1 LHEFPAQNS
10 QQFTGRAM
18 TIRNLDH
25 LLAPAS
31 VALIGASPQVG
42 SVGYTVARNLTSC
55 GFKGDIVFVNPK
67 YSEVNG
73 LKCYPNVAALPKM
86 PALAIVATPPKT
98 VPGLI
103 SDLAKAGTRAAVVI
117 TAGLG
122 DLKQPMLDASRPS
135 CLRLLGPNS
144 LGLMLPGIG
153 LNASFAHRAAP
164 KGDLAFLSQSG
175 ALITAVVDWAA
186 SRSIGFSHVIS
197 LGDMAD
203 VDFGDLLDYHA
214 GDTQSRAILIY
225 MESLTNAPKF
235 ISAARRAARAKPV
248 IVVKSGRHDAGAK
261 AAMSHTGALAGSDAA
276 YDAAFRR
283 TGLLRVKTLPEL
295 FAAAEMLARNP
306 RLSGES
312 LTILTNGGGA
322 GVLAAD
328 ELQDAG
334 GTVAG
339 LSPELR
345 GKLDQVLPSGWS
357 HANPI
362 DIIGD
367 AGPERYRAALS
378 EVLADENSN
387 AILVMQ
393 CPTALASSI
402 ENAAVVV
409 EAAQSMVNGA
419 VATKPLL
426 TCWLGDEAARDS
438 RDLFARHAIP
448 TFETPSDAITGFMQ
462 LVRHARS
469 QTELM
474 QAPDGGEAA
483 EPTKPCQTTRYIQ
496 QAALAGR
503 TVLTAVEA
511 KAILAAEGIPVAETL
526 IAKNPLEVR
535 DCAQKL
541 LADHGLCVVKILS
554 PDISHKSDVGGVRL
568 GIASAAAAEIAA
580 QDTLSRVARLVPNA
594 RIDGFMVEPMIE
606 RSGAQEIIVGMSEDE
621 TFGPMLLFGAGGTAV
636 EVIADRAL
644 ALPPIDAL
652 LARQLI
658 KETRISRLLAGYRDR
673 PPANMDALTDVLIRV
688 SHLVVR
694 HPEIR
699 ELDIN
704 PLLVDEKGVIA
715 LDARIRVDGPNL
727 SRRRPLAIRPYPVEW
742 ESSLDFPEIGRIQIR
757 PVRPDDEFRY
767 GTFFSKVSPDDV
779 RLRFFTPHVH
789 LSHRFLARLTQI
801 DYAREMAFVAIAKS
815 SDDIL
820 GVVRL
825 ILDPDLQRGEYGI
838 IVRSDIKGHGL
849 GWQLMKHLIDYARHE
864 GVAEITGLV
873 LAENGTMIN
882 MVRQLGFRVVSN
894 PADPTVLNV
903 TLSFNSPHQAATQDL
918 AGELPVSN

>member
-1 LHEFPAQNS
+1 VLSH
-10 QQFTGRAM
+10 
-18 TIRNLDH
+18 
-25 LLAPAS
+25 
-31 VALIGASPQVG
+31 
-42 SVGYTVARNLTSC
+42 
-55 GFKGDIVFVNPK
+55 
-67 YSEVNG
+67 
-73 LKCYPNVAALPKM
+73 VAALPM
-86 PALAIVATPPKT
+86 APALAIIATPPKA
-98 VPGLI
+98 VPGI
-103 SDLAKAGTRAAVVI
+103 VADLAKIGTRAVVAI

-135 CLRLLGPNS
+135 CLRLMGPNS
-144 LGLMLPGIG
+144 LGVMLPGIG

-175 ALITAVVDWAA
+175 ALVTAVVDWAA
-186 SRSIGFSHVIS
+186 SRNIGFSHVIS

-203 VDFGDLLDYHA
+203 VDFGDLLDYLA
-214 GDTQSRAILIY
+214 GDTKSRAILIY
-225 MESLTNAPKF
+225 MEALTNAPKF

-248 IVVKSGRHDAGAK
+248 IVVKSGRHEAGAK

-283 TGLLRVKTLPEL
+283 AGVLRVKTLPEL
-295 FAAAEMLARNP
+295 FAAAEI
-306 RLSGES
+306 LSRRPHLGGES
-312 LTILTNGGGA
+312 LMILTNGGGA

-334 GTVAG
+334 GTMAM
-339 LSPELR
+339 LSPELQS
-345 GKLDQVLPSGWS
+345 KLNDVLPAGWS

-367 AGPERYRAALS
+367 AGPERYHAALS
-378 EVLADENSN
+378 ELLADNNSS
-387 AILVMQ
+387 AMLVMQ

-409 EAAQSMVNGA
+409 EVAKSKANGA
-419 VATKPLL
+419 AEVKPLL

-438 RDLFARHAIP
+438 RDLFARSAIP
-448 TFETPSDAITGFMQ
+448 TFETPSDAISGFMQ
-462 LVRHARS
+462 IVRHQRS

-474 QAPDGGEAA
+474 QAPDAGEAT
-483 EPTKPCQTTRYIQ
+483 EPATPYQTASLIQ
-496 QAALAGR
+496 RALAAGR
-503 TVLTAVEA
+503 TVLTSVEA
-511 KAILAAEGIPVAETL
+511 KAILATEGIPVTETL
-526 IAKNPLEVR
+526 IAKNPRDVR
-535 DCAQKL
+535 ECAERL
-541 LADHGLCVVKILS
+541 LLGHGACVVKILS
-554 PDISHKSDVGGVRL
+554 QDISHKSDVGGVRL
-568 GIASAAAAEIAA
+568 GIESAAAAELAA
-580 QDTLSRVARLVPNA
+580 QDMLARVARILPNA
-594 RIDGFMVEPMIE
+594 RIDGFMVEPMID
-606 RSGAQEIIVGMSEDE
+606 RLGALEIIVGMSEDE

-658 KETRISRLLAGYRDR
+658 KETRIWRLLAGYRDR
-673 PPANMDALTDVLIRV
+673 PPANIDALVDVLVRV

-704 PLLVDEKGVIA
+704 PLLVDDKGVVA
-715 LDARIRVDGPNL
+715 LDARIRICDP
-727 SRRRPLAIRPYPVEW
+727 RIDIRRPLAIRPYPAEW
-742 ESSLDFPEIGRIQIR
+742 ERRLELQDLGLIQLR

-767 GTFFSKVSPDDV
+767 EMFFSKISPDDV
-779 RLRFFTPHVH
+779 RLRFFTPNVH

-815 SDDIL
+815 TDDIL

-825 ILDPDLQRGEYGI
+825 VLDPDRQRGEYGI

-849 GWQLMKHLIDYARHE
+849 GWKLMKHLMEYARSE

-873 LAENGTMIN
+873 LAENRTMID
-882 MVRQLGFRVVSN
+882 MARQLGFRVASN

-903 TLSFNSPHQAATQDL
+903 MLSLNKEPSIIAVRPY
-918 AGELPVSN
+918 S

>member
-1 LHEFPAQNS
+1 
-10 QQFTGRAM
+10 M
-18 TIRNLDH
+18 TIRNLGH

-31 VALIGASPQVG
+31 VALIGASPQAG
-42 SVGYTVARNLTSC
+42 SVGFTVARNLTSG
-55 GFKGDIVFVNPK
+55 GFKGGVFFVNPK
-67 YSEVNG
+67 YIEVDG
-73 LKCYPNVAALPKM
+73 HKCYPDVAALPYP
-86 PALAIVATPPKT
+86 PALAVVATPPQF
-98 VPGLI
+98 VPSI
-103 SDLAKAGTRAAVVI
+103 VADLARIGTRAVVTI

-122 DLKQPMLDASRPS
+122 DLTQSMLDASRPS
-135 CLRLLGPNS
+135 CLRVLGPNS

-175 ALITAVVDWAA
+175 ALVTAVVDWAA
-186 SRSIGFSHVIS
+186 SRNIGFSHVVS

-203 VDFGDLLDYHA
+203 VDFGDLLDYLA

-225 MESLTNAPKF
+225 MEALTNAPKF
-235 ISAARRAARAKPV
+235 ISAARRAARVKPV
-248 IVVKSGRHDAGAK
+248 IVVKSGRHEAGAK

-276 YDAAFRR
+276 YAAAFRR
-283 TGLLRVKTLPEL
+283 TGLLRVRTLPEL

-306 RLSGES
+306 PLSGES

-334 GTVAG
+334 GTMTE
-339 LSPELR
+339 LSAELR
-345 GKLDQVLPSGWS
+345 AKLDHVLPIGWS

-378 EVLADENSN
+378 QLLADGNSN

-393 CPTALASSI
+393 CPTALASSL

-409 EAAQSMVNGA
+409 DAARSKVNGFA
-419 VATKPLL
+419 ALKPLL
-426 TCWLGDEAARDS
+426 TCWLGDESARDS
-438 RDLFARHAIP
+438 RDLFSRHAIA

-474 QAPDGGEAA
+474 QAPDAGGPA
-483 EPTKPCQTTRYIQ
+483 EPTKPCQTTGLIQ
-496 QAALAGR
+496 KAISAGQ
-503 TVLTAVEA
+503 TVLSAIEA
-511 KAILAAEGIPVAETL
+511 KAILAAEGIPVAESL
-526 IAKNPLEVR
+526 IAKSPGEVR
-535 DCAQKL
+535 DHAHKL
-541 LADHGLCVVKILS
+541 LSDHGGCVIKILS
-554 PDISHKSDVGGVRL
+554 PDISHKSDAGGVRL
-568 GIASAAAAEIAA
+568 GIESAASAEIAA
-580 QDTLSRVARLVPNA
+580 QDMQARVARLRPNA
-594 RIDGFMVEPMIE
+594 RIDGFMVEPMIQ
-606 RSGAQEIIVGMSEDE
+606 RPGAQEIIIGMTEDA
-621 TFGPMLLFGAGGTAV
+621 TFGPMVLFGSGGTAV

-644 ALPPIDAL
+644 ALLPIDAL

-658 KETRISRLLAGYRDR
+658 KETRISKLLAGYRDR
-673 PPANMDALTDVLIRV
+673 PPANMAALVDVLVRV
-688 SHLVVR
+688 SHLIVR

-704 PLLVDEKGVIA
+704 PLLVDENGVIA
-715 LDARIRVDGPNL
+715 LDARLRISGPHEQ
-727 SRRRPLAIRPYPVEW
+727 RRRPLAIRPYPGEW
-742 ESSLDFPEIGRIQIR
+742 ERLLDLPDLGRIQVR
-757 PVRPDDEFRY
+757 PVRPEDEYRY
-767 GTFFSKVSPDDV
+767 DAFFSKVSSNDV

-801 DYAREMAFVAIAKS
+801 DYAREMAFVALSKPA
-815 SDDIL
+815 DDLL

-825 ILDPDLQRGEYGI
+825 ILDPDRRRGEYGV

-849 GWQLMKHLIDYARHE
+849 GWQLMQHLIDYARSE
-864 GVAEITGLV
+864 GVAEISGLV
-873 LAENGTMIN
+873 LAENGAMID
-882 MVRQLGFRVVSN
+882 MARRLGFCVVSD

-903 TLSFNSPHQAATQDL
+903 TLSFNSPDQEAMQNRE
-918 AGELPVSN
+918 GGPPGSN